1 MVTTRD
7 DWEDLAQ
14 RARMI
19 AAARPPRT
27 YPPARLPE
35 VVEARYRRH
44 VTDRAAALGVAERDL
59 SAVLELAEIED
70 RIDRSEAS

>member
-1 MVTTRD
+1 MTTRD
-7 DWEDLAQ
+7 DFDDLAR

-19 AAARPPRT
+19 AAARSART

-35 VVEARYRRH
+35 LVEARYRRH
-44 VTDRAAALGVAERDL
+44 VTERAAALGVAERDL

-70 RIDRSEAS
+70 RIDRSEAC